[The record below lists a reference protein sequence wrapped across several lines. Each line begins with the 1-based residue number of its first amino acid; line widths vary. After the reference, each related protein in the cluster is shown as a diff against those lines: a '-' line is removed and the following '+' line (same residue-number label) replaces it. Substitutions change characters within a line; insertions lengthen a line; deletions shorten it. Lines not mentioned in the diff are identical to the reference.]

1 LSGDKRQNRSGFTST
16 LNTIQRLRFGGF
28 EIDFDSQELRKH
40 GHRLRVQ
47 KKPFQILQKLL
58 ETPGALVTRSELA
71 RYLWPDLNVLFDRS
85 LNTAVNALRRVL
97 NDPPRNPRF
106 IETRTGVGYRFIAPV
121 ENVIEEATA
130 TDDCVSLAVLPFEN
144 AAGDAS
150 VDYIADGVAESILTM
165 LATCEGVRVIARSSA
180 WRFRGPD
187 VDPLEAAKRLR
198 VGALITG
205 RIITGRNITGPNLD
219 RGELLAIGAELV
231 DVQSGQRLWGEQFH
245 RKPGEIL
252 DAAKDIATEVCKVLG
267 LASPRATRPARVGN
281 FDAYQDYWKG
291 RYFYNKMTEE
301 DLHKSVAYFE
311 AALAVEPECA
321 LAYTGL
327 ADALS
332 LFAVMGTL
340 PSRVALPRAREYA
353 LAAIRT
359 DSRLAEAHVSLA
371 EVKKL
376 YDWDG
381 AAAEAEYKRA
391 LELNPNSERARRL
404 YANFLSAT
412 GRPQEAGEQVRL
424 ALELDPMS
432 LVINME
438 AAWQLYMARDFQGAL
453 EQSWRALAMEPKFAP
468 AQQTLGLAY
477 EQMGMFEEAIVELRN
492 ARICSGDH
500 PVALAALAHAHA
512 VAGERQQAG
521 ELLAEL
527 QRVACER
534 YVSSYW
540 VAVVQTGLSERAL
553 ALESLERALEER
565 DAWLIWLKVEPRFDP
580 LRECPQFGALLQS
593 CEL

>member
-1 LSGDKRQNRSGFTST
+1 MSGDKRQNRSELTGT
-16 LNTIQRLRFGGF
+16 LNTIQRVRFGAF
-28 EIDFDSQELRKH
+28 EIDFDCRELRKH

-47 KKPFQILQKLL
+47 KKPFQILQRLL
-58 ETPGALVTRSELA
+58 ETPGVLVTRSELA

-106 IETRTGVGYRFIAPV
+106 IETRSGVGYRFIAPV
-121 ENVIEEATA
+121 ENVVEEATA

-150 VDYIADGVAESILTM
+150 VDYIADGLAESVLTM
-165 LATCEGVRVIARSSA
+165 LASCAGVRVIARSSA

-187 VDPLEAAKRLR
+187 VEPLEAAKKLR

-205 RIITGRNITGPNLD
+205 RILD
-219 RGELLAIGAELV
+219 HGEHLAIGVELV

-245 RKPGEIL
+245 RKPSEIL
-252 DAAKDIATEVCKVLG
+252 DAAQDIAAEVCKALG
-267 LASPRATRPARVGN
+267 LASPKDTRPVRIQN

-311 AALAVEPECA
+311 AALAVEPECS

-327 ADALS
+327 ADTFS
-332 LFAVMGTL
+332 LFAMMGTL
-340 PSRVALPRAREYA
+340 PSKVALLRAKEYA
-353 LAAIRT
+353 LAAIRS
-359 DSRLAEAHVSLA
+359 DGRLAEGHVSLA
-371 EVKKL
+371 QVKKL

-381 AAAEAEYKRA
+381 AAAEAEYKHA
-391 LELNPNSERARRL
+391 LELNPNSARARRL
-404 YANFLSAT
+404 YADFLSAI
-412 GRPQEAGEQVRL
+412 GRPQEARQQLRL

-432 LVINME
+432 LVIKME

-492 ARICSGDH
+492 ARTCSGDH

-512 VAGERQQAG
+512 VAGQRQQAR

-527 QRVACER
+527 QRVSRAR

-540 VAVVQTGLSERAL
+540 VALVQTGLGEHAL
-553 ALESLERALEER
+553 ALESLEKALEER
-565 DAWLIWLKVEPRFDP
+565 DVWLIWLKVEPRFDP
-580 LRECPQFGALLQS
+580 LRVCPQFGALLQG

>member
-1 LSGDKRQNRSGFTST
+1 LSGDKRQNRSELTST
-16 LNTIQRLRFGGF
+16 LNTSQRFRFGAF

-58 ETPGALVTRSELA
+58 ETPGVLVTRSELA

-85 LNTAVNALRRVL
+85 LNTAVNALRRAL

-106 IETRTGVGYRFIAPV
+106 IETRTGAGYRFIAPV
-121 ENVIEEATA
+121 ENVAEEATA

-144 AAGDAS
+144 AACDAS
-150 VDYIADGVAESILTM
+150 VDYIADGLAESILTM

-187 VDPLEAAKRLR
+187 VDPLEAARQLR
-198 VGALITG
+198 VGALVTG
-205 RIITGRNITGPNLD
+205 RLITGRNPD
-219 RGELLAIGAELV
+219 RGEHLAMGAELV

-252 DAAKDIATEVCKVLG
+252 DAAQDIAAEVCKVLG
-267 LASPRATRPARVGN
+267 LAAPRAARPARVCNSG
-281 FDAYQDYWKG
+281 AYQDYWKG

-301 DLHKSVAYFE
+301 DLHKSMAYFE

-327 ADALS
+327 ADTLS
-332 LFAVMGTL
+332 LFAMMGTL
-340 PSRVALPRAREYA
+340 PSKVALQRAKEYA

-381 AAAEAEYKRA
+381 AAAEAEYKHA
-391 LELNPNSERARRL
+391 LELNPNSAPARRL
-404 YANFLSAT
+404 YATFLSAA

-492 ARICSGDH
+492 ARTCSGDH
-500 PVALAALAHAHA
+500 PVTLAALAHAHA
-512 VAGERQQAG
+512 VVGEGQQAR

-527 QRVACER
+527 QRVSRAR

-540 VAVVQTGLSERAL
+540 VAVVQTGLGEHAL
-553 ALESLERALEER
+553 ALECLEKALEER

-580 LRECPQFGALLQS
+580 LRDCPRFGALLQS

>member
-1 LSGDKRQNRSGFTST
+1 MSGDKRRNRSEFTST

-40 GHRLRVQ
+40 GLRLRVQ
-47 KKPFQILQKLL
+47 KKPFQILQRLL

-71 RYLWPDLNVLFDRS
+71 RCLWPDLNVLFDRS
-85 LNTAVNALRRVL
+85 LNTAVNALRSVL

-121 ENVIEEATA
+121 ENVVEEATA

-150 VDYIADGVAESILTM
+150 VDYIADGLAESVLTM

-198 VGALITG
+198 VRALITG
-205 RIITGRNITGPNLD
+205 RIITGRNLD
-219 RGELLAIGAELV
+219 RGEHLAIGAELV

-252 DAAKDIATEVCKVLG
+252 GAAQDIATEVCKVLG
-267 LASPRATRPARVGN
+267 LASPRAARHVRVRN

-327 ADALS
+327 ADAFS

-340 PSRVALPRAREYA
+340 PSRVALLRAKEYA

-381 AAAEAEYKRA
+381 AAAEAEYKHA

-404 YANFLSAT
+404 YANFLSAI
-412 GRPQEAGEQVRL
+412 GRPQEAVEQVRL

-432 LVINME
+432 LVIKME

-468 AQQTLGLAY
+468 AQQTLGLSY

-500 PVALAALAHAHA
+500 PVTLAALAHAHA
-512 VAGERQQAG
+512 VVGERQQAR
-521 ELLAEL
+521 ELLVEL
-527 QRVACER
+527 QRVSRTR

-540 VAVVQTGLSERAL
+540 VAVVQTGLGEHAL
-553 ALESLERALEER
+553 ALESLEKALEER
-565 DAWLIWLKVEPRFDP
+565 DAWLIWLRVEPRFDP
-580 LRECPQFGALLQS
+580 LRDCPRFAALLQS

>member
-1 LSGDKRQNRSGFTST
+1 LSGDKRQNQSEFTGA
-16 LNTIQRLRFGGF
+16 LNTIQRLRFGAF
-28 EIDFDSQELRKH
+28 EIAFDSRELRKH
-40 GHRLRVQ
+40 GHRLRIQ
-47 KKPFQILQKLL
+47 KKPFQILQRLL
-58 ETPGALVTRSELA
+58 ETPGVLVTRSELA

-106 IETRTGVGYRFIAPV
+106 IETRTGAGYRFIAPV
-121 ENVIEEATA
+121 ENVVEEATA
-130 TDDCVSLAVLPFEN
+130 ADVCVSLAVLPFEN

-150 VDYIADGVAESILTM
+150 VDYIADGLAESILTM
-165 LATCEGVRVIARSSA
+165 LATCEGVRVLARSSA
-180 WRFRGPD
+180 WRFRGPG

-205 RIITGRNITGPNLD
+205 RIITGRNLD
-219 RGELLAIGAELV
+219 GEHLAIGAELV

-252 DAAKDIATEVCKVLG
+252 DAAQDIAAEVCKVLG
-267 LASPRATRPARVGN
+267 LASPRATCPPPVRN
-281 FDAYQDYWKG
+281 FDAYQNYWKG

-311 AALAVEPECA
+311 AALVVEPECA

-327 ADALS
+327 ADTLS

-340 PSRVALPRAREYA
+340 PSKVALRRAKEYA
-353 LAAIRT
+353 LAAIRI
-359 DSRLAEAHVSLA
+359 DSRQAEAHVSLA

-376 YDWDG
+376 HDWDG
-381 AAAEAEYKRA
+381 AAAEAEYKQA
-391 LELNPNSERARRL
+391 LELNPNSARARRL
-404 YANFLSAT
+404 YATFLSAME
-412 GRPQEAGEQVRL
+412 RPQEAGEQVRL

-453 EQSWRALAMEPKFAP
+453 EQSWRALAMEHKFAP

-492 ARICSGDH
+492 ARTCSGDH

-512 VAGERQQAG
+512 VRGERQQAR

-527 QRVACER
+527 QRVARAR
-534 YVSSYW
+534 YVSWYW
-540 VAVVQTGLSERAL
+540 VAVVQTGLGEHDL
-553 ALESLERALEER
+553 ALDSLEKALEER

-580 LRECPQFGALLQS
+580 LRECPRFAALLQS
-593 CEL
+593 CQL

>member
-1 LSGDKRQNRSGFTST
+1 MSGDKRQNRSELTGT
-16 LNTIQRLRFGGF
+16 LNTIQRVRFGAF
-28 EIDFDSQELRKH
+28 EIDFDCRELRKH

-47 KKPFQILQKLL
+47 KKPFQILQRLL
-58 ETPGALVTRSELA
+58 ETPGVLVTRSELA

-121 ENVIEEATA
+121 ENVVEEATS

-150 VDYIADGVAESILTM
+150 VDYIADGLAESVLTM
-165 LATCEGVRVIARSSA
+165 LASCEGVRVIARSSA
-180 WRFRGPD
+180 WRFRGPG
-187 VDPLEAAKRLR
+187 VEPLEAAKRLR

-205 RIITGRNITGPNLD
+205 RILD
-219 RGELLAIGAELV
+219 HGEHLAIGVELV

-245 RKPGEIL
+245 RKPSEIL
-252 DAAKDIATEVCKVLG
+252 DAAQDIAAEVCKALG
-267 LASPRATRPARVGN
+267 LASPKDTRPVRVQN

-311 AALAVEPECA
+311 AALAVEPECS

-327 ADALS
+327 ADTFS
-332 LFAVMGTL
+332 LFAMMGTL
-340 PSRVALPRAREYA
+340 PSKVALLRAKEYA
-353 LAAIRT
+353 LAAIRS
-359 DSRLAEAHVSLA
+359 DGRLAEAHVSLA
-371 EVKKL
+371 QVKKL

-381 AAAEAEYKRA
+381 AAAEAEYTHA
-391 LELNPNSERARRL
+391 LELNPNSARARRF
-404 YANFLSAT
+404 YADFLSAI
-412 GRPQEAGEQVRL
+412 GRPQEARQQVRL

-432 LVINME
+432 LVIKME

-477 EQMGMFEEAIVELRN
+477 EQMGMLEEAIVELRN
-492 ARICSGDH
+492 ARTCSGDH

-512 VAGERQQAG
+512 VAGQRQQAG

-527 QRVACER
+527 QRVSRAR

-540 VAVVQTGLSERAL
+540 VALVQTGLGEHAL
-553 ALESLERALEER
+553 ALESLEKALEER
-565 DAWLIWLKVEPRFDP
+565 DVWLIWLKVEPRFDP
-580 LRECPQFGALLQS
+580 LRVCPQFGALLQR

>member
-1 LSGDKRQNRSGFTST
+1 LSGDKRQNQSVFTGT
-16 LNTIQRLRFGGF
+16 LNIIQRLRFGGF

-47 KKPFQILQKLL
+47 KKPFQVLQRLL

-121 ENVIEEATA
+121 ENVVEEVAA

-150 VDYIADGVAESILTM
+150 VDYLADGLAESILTM
-165 LATCEGVRVIARSSA
+165 LAPCEGVRVIARSSA

-205 RIITGRNITGPNLD
+205 RIITGRRLAH
-219 RGELLAIGAELV
+219 EEQLAIGVELV
-231 DVQSGQRLWGEQFH
+231 DVQSGRRLWGEQFH
-245 RKPGEIL
+245 RRPGEIL
-252 DAAKDIATEVCKVLG
+252 NAAQDIATEVCKVLG
-267 LASPRATRPARVGN
+267 LAAPRATCPARVRN

-340 PSRVALPRAREYA
+340 PSKVALWRAKEYA

-381 AAAEAEYKRA
+381 AAAETEYKHA

-404 YANFLSAT
+404 YANFLSAI

-432 LVINME
+432 VVINME

-500 PVALAALAHAHA
+500 PVTLAALAHAHA
-512 VAGERQQAG
+512 VAGERQQAR

-527 QRVACER
+527 QRVSRAR

-540 VAVVQTGLSERAL
+540 VAVVQTGVGEHAL
-553 ALESLERALEER
+553 ALESLEKALEER

-580 LRECPQFGALLQS
+580 LRDCPQFGALLQS